1 MNAIRGVP
9 AVFRF
14 EWKRSFSV
22 PRMVWWVLLTAF
34 PPVLFG
40 MIRLL
45 IDPPAADSPQSAA
58 FEASVPIMV
67 SILCPG
73 VVCMMGVFLWATPAI
88 TSELQGQSWVYLAV
102 RPHGAI
108 SVLLGKYLVAVTWT
122 LPAGL
127 IASAMSV
134 LILAPQEPG
143 RLVWVEWRL
152 VLLSCV
158 AYSAVFMLI
167 GVLFTRRTMAV
178 GVFYV
183 LFVEVFLAMIPA
195 VVNSFTIQFRLRCLL
210 VRWMG
215 WNQPIVSNNPDAGPF
230 QAYFGEES
238 DWWHLGVL
246 LGMTAALLVAAALI
260 LRWRQFTTSAETD
273 A

>member
-1 MNAIRGVP
+1 MNAIRGVS

-22 PRMVWWVLLTAF
+22 PRMVWWFLLTSF
-34 PPVLFG
+34 PPALFG

-45 IDPPAADSPQSAA
+45 IDRPSAGSSGADAME
-58 FEASVPIMV
+58 FTIPIGV
-67 SILCPG
+67 TILCPG
-73 VVCMMGVFLWATPAI
+73 VVCIMGVFLWATPAI

-127 IASAMSV
+127 IASALSV
-134 LILAPQEPG
+134 LILAPEDPG
-143 RLVWVEWRL
+143 RLVWVQWRL
-152 VLLSCV
+152 VLLSCLSY
-158 AYSAVFMLI
+158 AAVFTLI
-167 GVLFTRRTMAV
+167 GVVFTRRTLAV
-178 GVFYV
+178 GICYV
-183 LFVEVFLAMIPA
+183 IFVEVFLSMIPA
-195 VVNSFTIQFRLRCLL
+195 VVNSFTIQFRLRCLF

-215 WNQPIVSNNPDAGPF
+215 WNEPGFSDMPMAQPF
-230 QAYFGEES
+230 QAYFGNES
-238 DWWHLGVL
+238 DWWHLGML
-246 LGMTAALLVAAALI
+246 LGTTAALLVAATLI
-260 LRWRQFTTSAETD
+260 LGRRQFTTSAETD